1 MDKRLLQLKGMRGL
15 LALLG
20 IVSIIQGAS
29 IIFQAQWLAHAIT
42 TLFDGKSLMQATP
55 YVLLFLA
62 VFLVRHGLTL
72 MREKVMFTY
81 SSRIGADVRKQLLDQ
96 LFRLGPAFTKKKG
109 TGKLV
114 TLAMEGIAQYRQYLQ
129 LFLPKMVNMA
139 VIPVMVLVYV
149 WTLDGTSAVI
159 LIVTLPI
166 LIVFM
171 ILLGLVAQRKAAKQ
185 WRSYEK
191 LSNHFT
197 DSLRGLET
205 LRYLGISKK
214 HSRNI
219 GEVSKRYRKATMS
232 TLKVAFL
239 SSFALD
245 FFSMLS
251 IATVAVFLGLRL
263 IEGDLLLLPALTA
276 LMLAP
281 EYFLPVREVGNDY
294 HATLN
299 GKEANEA
306 IQVILEEKGFREQE
320 TQSVQLNEWNE
331 QSELTLQD
339 VSVLHDEHA
348 PYSIQDVDLTVK
360 GKKKIGIIGASG
372 SGKSTLTDVLGG
384 FVEPSAG
391 EIILNGKPLAHLQL
405 AAWQKEVVYM
415 PQHPYLF
422 HMTLRENIRFY
433 EPNATDED
441 VERAVQEAGL
451 SQLVADLPNGLD
463 EVIGEQGR
471 GLSGGQAQRI
481 ALARTVLGQRSI
493 MLLDEPTAHL
503 DIETE
508 YELKKT
514 MLPLFEDK
522 LVFLATH
529 RLHWMTDMDEIIVMD
544 HGTIAEM
551 GTHESLMERKGVYY
565 QLVQE
570 QMGAVTHGQ

>member
-20 IVSIIQGAS
+20 IVSLIQGAS

-42 TLFDGKSLMQATP
+42 TLFDGKSLSQATP

-62 VFLVRHGLTL
+62 AFLVRHGLTL
-72 MREKVMFTY
+72 IREKVMFTY

-96 LFRLGPAFTKKKG
+96 LFRLGPAFAKKKG

-139 VIPVMVLVYV
+139 VIPAMVLIYV
-149 WTLDGTSAVI
+149 WTLDETSAVI

-219 GEVSKRYRKATMS
+219 AEVSKRYRKATMS

-251 IATVAVFLGLRL
+251 IAIVAVFLGLRL
-263 IEGDLLLLPALTA
+263 IEGELLLLPALTA

-306 IQVILEEKGFREQE
+306 MQVILEEKGFRAQE
-320 TQSVQLNEWNE
+320 TQSVQLDKWDE
-331 QSELTLQD
+331 QSVLTLQD
-339 VSVLHDEHA
+339 VCVQHDEHA

-384 FVEPSAG
+384 FVEPSSG
-391 EIILNGKPLAHLQL
+391 QITLNGQPLVHLQMKE
-405 AAWQKEVVYM
+405 WQKEVVYM

-433 EPNATDED
+433 EPNATDEE
-441 VERAVQEAGL
+441 VERAVHEAGL
-451 SQLVADLPNGLD
+451 SQLVTQLPNGLD

-514 MLPLFEDK
+514 MLPLFEHK

-529 RLHWMTDMDEIIVMD
+529 RLHWMPDMDEIIVMD
-544 HGTIAEM
+544 QGTVAEM
-551 GTHESLMERKGVYY
+551 GTHESLMQRKGVYY

>member
-42 TLFDGKSLMQATP
+42 TLFDGKSLLQATP

-62 VFLVRHGLTL
+62 AFLVRHGLTL

-149 WTLDGTSAVI
+149 WTLDETSAVI

-331 QSELTLQD
+331 QSELILQD

-348 PYSIQDVDLTVK
+348 PYSIRDVDLIVK

-391 EIILNGKPLAHLQL
+391 EMILNGKPLAHLQL

-514 MLPLFEDK
+514 MLPLFENK

-544 HGTIAEM
+544 QGTIAEM